1 MTPAELTS
9 TSQMGG
15 ITLQMRVM
23 AHRMCCLSHIG
34 MCDTICPNGI
44 VPKIRK
50 LLIVLIFLADVLP
63 SPRNPKELFNLRH
76 ASAHNVIEQI
86 FGILKRRF
94 RILHLPLEYGMDV
107 QTLIPPALAALH
119 NFIRDYDPEE
129 IHNYDDEAL
138 DIQMG
143 LPPEPAGELGA
154 GPATSEERARASE
167 RRDKIAADMWEQ
179 YQRYLDSPA
188 TRNSVIV

>member
-1 MTPAELTS
+1 
-9 TSQMGG
+9 
-15 ITLQMRVM
+15 
-23 AHRMCCLSHIG
+23 

-44 VPKIRK
+44 VPKICK
-50 LLIVLIFLADVLP
+50 LLIILIFLADVLP

-76 ASAHNVIEQI
+76 ASARNVIERI

-94 RILHLPLEYGMDV
+94 QILHLPPEYGMDV
-107 QTLIPPALAALH
+107 QALIPPALAALH

-188 TRNSVIV
+188 TRDSVIV

>member
-1 MTPAELTS
+1 MTPPFSMTPAELTS

-34 MCDTICPNGI
+34 MCDTICLNGI

-50 LLIVLIFLADVLP
+50 LLIVLIFLADVLL
-63 SPRNPKELFNLRH
+63 SPCNSKELFNLRH
-76 ASAHNVIEQI
+76 ALACNVIERI
-86 FGILKRRF
+86 IGILKRRF
-94 RILHLPLEYGMDV
+94 RILHLPLEYGMYV
-107 QTLIPPALAALH
+107 QVLIPPALH
-119 NFIRDYDPEE
+119 NFIHDYDPEE
-129 IHNYDDEAL
+129 IHNYNDEVL

-154 GPATSEERARASE
+154 GPAMSEERA
-167 RRDKIAADMWEQ
+167 
-179 YQRYLDSPA
+179 
-188 TRNSVIV
+188 